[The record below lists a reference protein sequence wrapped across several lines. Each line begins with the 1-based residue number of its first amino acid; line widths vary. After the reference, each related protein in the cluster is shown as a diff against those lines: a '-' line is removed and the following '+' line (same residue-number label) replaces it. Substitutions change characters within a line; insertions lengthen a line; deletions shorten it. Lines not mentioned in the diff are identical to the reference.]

1 MKGVQSVAK
10 LNYFLERFVKSEKL
24 GNTNVNIN
32 DLEFENVIKLKSNN
46 NKIKPN
52 ITKIYI

>member
-24 GNTNVNIN
+24 GSTNVNIN